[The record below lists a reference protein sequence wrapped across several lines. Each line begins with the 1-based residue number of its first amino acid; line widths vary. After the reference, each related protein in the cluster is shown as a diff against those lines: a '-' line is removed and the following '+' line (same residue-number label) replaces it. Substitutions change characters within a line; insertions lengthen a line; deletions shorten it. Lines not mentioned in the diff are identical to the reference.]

1 MSKLPNA
8 PLVEVVF
15 ELRWD
20 INSKNDLVDFQYLH
34 GDLYSSIKD
43 SFPIRENL
51 VPPDIP
57 FEALR
62 AIPVFRFRKS
72 NNSYPLIQIGPGVI
86 SFNTVDEFYEWESFR
101 DEVNLLIDKINKI
114 YPKFENLSKKTSLI
128 YIDFIKID
136 KSINNS
142 LDFINDNFNINI
154 SSNILP
160 KYAEKTLNEVNYTF
174 NYIVENNSLS
184 LNIADGKIN
193 DSNFDGLV
201 LQTRVNSLVANFNTL
216 ELKSWLDKSHEL
228 SSDTFKSIIKEE
240 LYNTFK

>member
-20 INSKNDLVDFQYLH
+20 INSQNDLIDFQYLH
-34 GDLYSSIKD
+34 GDLYSSIKE

-62 AIPVFRFRKS
+62 SIPVFRFRKS
-72 NNSYPLIQIGPGVI
+72 TNSYPLIQIGPGVI

-101 DEVNLLIDKINKI
+101 DEVNSLIDTINKI
-114 YPKFENLSKKTSLI
+114 YPKFESLSKKTSLI
-128 YIDFIKID
+128 YVDFIKID
-136 KSINNS
+136 KSISNS
-142 LDFINDNFNINI
+142 IEFINKNFNINI
-154 SSNILP
+154 SSNILTNHP
-160 KYAEKTLNEVNYTF
+160 DKILNEVNYTF
-174 NYIVENNSLS
+174 NYIINNNSLS
-184 LNIADGKIN
+184 LNIADGKVN
-193 DSNFDGLV
+193 DSDFAGLI
-201 LQTRVNSLVANFNTL
+201 LQTRINSLVANFNTL

>member
-20 INSKNDLVDFQYLH
+20 INSKSDLVDFQYLH

-57 FEALR
+57 FEALK

-86 SFNTVDEFYEWESFR
+86 SFNTVDEFYEWENFR
-101 DEVNLLIDKINKI
+101 DEVNLLIDKINEI
-114 YPKFENLSKKTSLI
+114 YPKFDHLSKKTSLI
-128 YIDFIKID
+128 YIDFIKDTGVDEVID
-136 KSINNS
+136 DWTDVRDEIVKEYVKKYKLTGAQIAKIQSKGSEFYLNVFGQENSDVYNPEIYELAAINLFIHNQQFVS
-142 LDFINDNFNINI
+142 RELDPGNALINKYTAMI
-154 SSNILP
+154 S
-160 KYAEKTLNEVNYTF
+160 
-174 NYIVENNSLS
+174 
-184 LNIADGKIN
+184 
-193 DSNFDGLV
+193 
-201 LQTRVNSLVANFNTL
+201 
-216 ELKSWLDKSHEL
+216 
-228 SSDTFKSIIKEE
+228 
-240 LYNTFK
+240 